1 MSESSCA
8 IVMNGT
14 NIAMIKNNFFISFN
28 FNLLTFNKDGPSPSL
43 IYLRPPLLLPPPE
56 LLLLLPPPL
65 KPPPLL
71 PPPLELPLLLGEE

>member
-8 IVMNGT
+8 IAMNGT
-14 NIAMIKNNFFISFN
+14 NIAMIKNSFFISFH

-56 LLLLLPPPL
+56 LPLLLPPL
-65 KPPPLL
+65 NPPLPL
-71 PPPLELPLLLGEE
+71 LPPLELPLLLGEE